1 MSIQTM
7 KSAKRKTTAL
17 IVALIAPL
25 LLLFPLTPV
34 LAHSTESID
43 VQKEVDE
50 ALGVTELPE
59 PTTVHVQA
67 PHMVIPPLTGQPYD
81 PYQQPA
87 AAQGD
92 FSPAA
97 GRGGVGVPSDVRLK
111 RNVRH
116 IATLENG
123 IKLYTFKYFWDDE
136 MHVGV
141 LAQDLLA
148 NPAHKHA
155 VVLMSNGFY
164 AVNYAALG
172 LRMTTLKAWRRSG
185 LTAVL
190 LRPAS
195 NKLSSALS
203 VTLR

>member
-34 LAHSTESID
+34 LALNTESIE

-50 ALGVTELPE
+50 ALGVTELPD

-67 PHMVIPPLTGQPYD
+67 PHMVIPPLSGQPYD

-87 AAQGD
+87 AAQDD
-92 FSPAA
+92 FGPGGG
-97 GRGGVGVPSDVRLK
+97 GRRVPSDMRLK
-111 RNVRH
+111 QDIEH

-123 IKLYTFKYFWDDE
+123 LKLYSFKYLWDDTDR
-136 MHVGV
+136 VGV

-155 VVLMSNGFY
+155 VVSMSNGFY

-172 LRMTTLKAWRRSG
+172 LRMSTLDAWRESG
-185 LTAVL
+185 PTAVL
-190 LRPAS
+190 LRPVS
-195 NKLSSALS
+195 NKFNSSFS
-203 VTLR
+203 VNLR

>member
-34 LAHSTESID
+34 LALNTESIE

-67 PHMVIPPLTGQPYD
+67 PHTVIPPLTGQPYD

-92 FSPAA
+92 FRPGAAA
-97 GRGGVGVPSDVRLK
+97 GRGGVFVPSDVRLK

-123 IKLYTFKYFWDDE
+123 IKLYSFKYLWSEQFL
-136 MHVGV
+136 VGQM
-141 LAQDLLA
+141 AQDLLEKA
-148 NPAHKHA
+148 TTRDS
-155 VVLMSNGFY
+155 VVLSPNGYY
-164 AVNYAALG
+164 AVDYYKLG
-172 LRMTTLKAWRRSG
+172 LRMTTLEKWRERGNS
-185 LTAVL
+185 AVIQ
-190 LRPAS
+190 
-195 NKLSSALS
+195 
-203 VTLR
+203 